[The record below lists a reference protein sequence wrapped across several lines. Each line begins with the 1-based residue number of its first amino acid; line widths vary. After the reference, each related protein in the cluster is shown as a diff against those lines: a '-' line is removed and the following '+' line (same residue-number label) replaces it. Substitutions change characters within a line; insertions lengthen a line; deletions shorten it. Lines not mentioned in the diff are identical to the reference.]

1 MHALFDAISGFGISL
16 WELLTALIVLIVPWT
31 PLLAWIVFWMFAVNW
46 VKLRET
52 LSKGAWIGLALIGAV
67 MVLVW
72 GNISPGD
79 GAFDFF
85 GLRVSNF
92 VEKTVYVSGLFVI
105 MFLAGAVQLSGAC
118 ASCMN
123 FEEPVL
129 IAEAHG
135 HDSGHGHDAG
145 HGQSPSG
152 SQGHGGHH

>member
-1 MHALFDAISGFGISL
+1 MQALLEAISGFGVSL
-16 WELLTALIVLIVPWT
+16 WELLAALVALIVPWT
-31 PLLAWIVFWMFAVNW
+31 PLIAWIAFWMLAVNW

-52 LSKGAWIGLALIGAV
+52 LARGGWIGLALIGAI

-118 ASCMN
+118 ACCVS

-129 IAEAHG
+129 IADSHGHG
-135 HDSGHGHDAG
+135 HDSGHDAG
-145 HGQSPSG
+145 HGQGAGDSH
-152 SQGHGGHH
+152 GHGGHH